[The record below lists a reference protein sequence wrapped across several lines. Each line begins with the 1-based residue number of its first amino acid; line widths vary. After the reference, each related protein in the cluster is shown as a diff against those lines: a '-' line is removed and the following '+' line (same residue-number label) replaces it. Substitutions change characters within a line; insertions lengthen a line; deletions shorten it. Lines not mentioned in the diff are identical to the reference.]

1 MKAIL
6 VLAALSLII
15 REAAAQTTNGAP
27 TNASGTNGVALRLIG
42 RLENLR
48 VSEFK
53 ATNGTKSP
61 IFNSPANWAE
71 AHSWLASPRGGTY
84 TPRNILIWYPGW
96 WSGVDY
102 SALRV
107 TGAKEFRVSLRDPA
121 GWALRGFPV
130 ASARGWSSGGG
141 GNGSG
146 TNAPPNGP
154 GTNAPPN
161 GPGRNAPGGF

>member
-15 REAAAQTTNGAP
+15 REAAAQATNGAP

-71 AHSWLASPRGGTY
+71 AHSWLASPPGGTY
-84 TPRNILIWYPGW
+84 TRRNILIWYGGW
-96 WSGVDY
+96 WSEMD
-102 SALRV
+102 
-107 TGAKEFRVSLRDPA
+107 TGGIPLKEWRVSLRDPA

-130 ASARGWSSGGG
+130 TSARGWSSGGG